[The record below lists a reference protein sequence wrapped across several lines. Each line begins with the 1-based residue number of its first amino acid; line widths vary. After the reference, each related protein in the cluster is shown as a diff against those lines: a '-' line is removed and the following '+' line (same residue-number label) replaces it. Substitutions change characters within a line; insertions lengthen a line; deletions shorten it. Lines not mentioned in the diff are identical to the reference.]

1 MLTTESIISTPWDAK
16 VLGIDT
22 FEILEP
28 SEENFQQALKKPGHY
43 TVKVDPLSSKE
54 ILHKYGFYYCD
65 TLIVP
70 YCRKEKL
77 ISYPHASVSLGQDA
91 SFEALI
97 PIVPHAFMQGRFHRD
112 FQVPNAKADE
122 RYIQWLKQ
130 LYDSRSILVLK
141 FNNAIAGFFA
151 HSQNKILLHALKE
164 EFRGRGLAKYFWSA
178 ACREMFAAG
187 LPEIQSSISPASVPA
202 LNLYVSL
209 GFRFRNPVDVY
220 HRLVKP
226 LG

>member
-1 MLTTESIISTPWDAK
+1 MLTTESIIPTPWDAK

-28 SEENFQQALKKPGHY
+28 SEKNFELALKKPGHY

-70 YCRKEKL
+70 YCRKGKL
-77 ISYPHASVSLGQDA
+77 VEYPHSAVTLSHDTPLKELTD
-91 SFEALI
+91 
-97 PIVPHAFMQGRFHRD
+97 IVPHAFTQGRFHRD
-112 FQVPNAKADE
+112 FQVPDAKADE
-122 RYIQWLKQ
+122 RYIQWLRQ
-130 LYDSRSILVLK
+130 LHESRNMLALK
-141 FNNAIAGFFA
+141 FNGALAGFFGY
-151 HSQNKILLHALKE
+151 SQNKILLHALKSD
-164 EFRGRGLAKYFWSA
+164 FRGKGLAKYFWSA
-178 ACREMFAAG
+178 VCREMFNAG
-187 LPEIQSSISPASVPA
+187 NEEIQSSISPASAPA

-220 HRLVKP
+220 HRLIK
-226 LG
+226 